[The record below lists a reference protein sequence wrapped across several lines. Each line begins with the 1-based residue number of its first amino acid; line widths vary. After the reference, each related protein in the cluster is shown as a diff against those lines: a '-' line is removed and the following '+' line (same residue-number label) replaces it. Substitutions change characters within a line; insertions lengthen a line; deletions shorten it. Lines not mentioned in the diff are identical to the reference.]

1 MGSLDA
7 NTSQRE
13 KPYHLELDH
22 ALGNKYVK
30 IATNPDGKCGFSC
43 KAAIADID
51 ASEKDQWLQTF
62 SPFMLQKLQDLND
75 NLIWLDVMDLITDLI
90 AEDARFVSK
99 VLYIRL
105 ISRSSSDIAYCTVSL
120 RANLFKMSIAAST
133 GGLSY
138 PISDG
143 EGA

>member
-1 MGSLDA
+1 
-7 NTSQRE
+7 
-13 KPYHLELDH
+13 
-22 ALGNKYVK
+22 
-30 IATNPDGKCGFSC
+30 
-43 KAAIADID
+43 
-51 ASEKDQWLQTF
+51 
-62 SPFMLQKLQDLND
+62 MLQKLQDLND
-75 NLIWLDVMDLITDLI
+75 NLIWLDVMGLITDLI

-105 ISRSSSDIAYCTVSL
+105 ISRSSSDTAYCTVSL

-138 PISDG
+138 PILDG